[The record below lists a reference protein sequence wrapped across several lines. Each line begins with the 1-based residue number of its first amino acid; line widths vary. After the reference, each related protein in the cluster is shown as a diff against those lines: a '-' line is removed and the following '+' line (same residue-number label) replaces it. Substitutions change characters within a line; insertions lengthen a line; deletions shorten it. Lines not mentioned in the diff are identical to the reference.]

1 MELLYREFEKT
12 GVYQWVRVV
21 TPKHFQV
28 VNGLDFCNGIF
39 DFLVYDIDFLSD
51 EIDIDQLDNLI
62 TQYYSSC
69 SDFFLAATDDDRQ
82 KQYQFIA
89 EMIAEQEWEIEPIR
103 SCELFVDV
111 DDIDESQILK
121 IIAKKLSE

>member
-1 MELLYREFEKT
+1 M
-12 GVYQWVRVV
+12 
-21 TPKHFQV
+21 
-28 VNGLDFCNGIF
+28 
-39 DFLVYDIDFLSD
+39 SD

-69 SDFFLAATDDDRQ
+69 SDFFLAANDDDRQ

-111 DDIDESQILK
+111 DDIDESQMLK
-121 IIAKKLSE
+121 IIAKKAQ